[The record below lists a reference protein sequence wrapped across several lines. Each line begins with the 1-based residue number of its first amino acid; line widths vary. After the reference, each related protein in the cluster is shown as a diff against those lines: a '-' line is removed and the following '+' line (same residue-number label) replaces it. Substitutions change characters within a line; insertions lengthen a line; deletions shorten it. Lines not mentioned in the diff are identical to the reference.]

1 MPLPHYVDRP
11 ADAADAERYQ
21 TVFARARGAVAAPTA
36 GLHFTPDTLRQLDAA
51 GAVTARVTL
60 HVGYGTFE
68 PVRASDLAQHRV
80 APEAVEVTAET
91 AAALNA
97 ARQRGGRIL
106 AVGTTSTRALETS
119 ADAEGRFHPVS
130 GPTDLTVTPGYRFR
144 AVDALLTNFHLPQS
158 SLLVLTAT
166 FGGREA
172 VMDAYRHAV
181 RHGYRF
187 YSYGD
192 CMLIL

>member
-1 MPLPHYVDRP
+1 MRD
-11 ADAADAERYQ
+11 
-21 TVFARARGAVAAPTA
+21 
-36 GLHFTPDTLRQLDAA
+36 
-51 GAVTARVTL
+51 
-60 HVGYGTFE
+60 
-68 PVRASDLAQHRV
+68 HRV
-80 APEAVEVTAET
+80 AAERIEVPTTT
-91 AAALNA
+91 AAMLNA
-97 ARQRGGRIL
+97 VRAAGGRIV
-106 AVGTTSTRALETS
+106 AVGTTSTRALETA

-144 AVDALLTNFHLPQS
+144 AIDGLLTNFHLPSS

-172 VMDAYRHAV
+172 VMEAYRHAV
-181 RHGYRF
+181 REGYRF